1 MMGSIR
7 EARAP
12 RVQNSVGKDG
22 GQMKDEDE
30 AKLNEI
36 KDSS

>member
-1 MMGSIR
+1 MGSIR
-7 EARAP
+7 EAQAP